1 MATITSPLMILIR
14 FMTIDSK
21 VYFAEIQ
28 SINHSTVIVRP
39 GCEGSLKK
47 KGCYRE
53 LRQKDPVSF
62 EDQSFLHMDEHG
74 KHKSCSKDI
83 NRLISCGPYLY

>member
-14 FMTIDSK
+14 FMMIDSK

-28 SINHSTVIVRP
+28 SIEHFTVIVRP

-47 KGCYRE
+47 RAFTG
-53 LRQKDPVSF
+53 SF
-62 EDQSFLHMDEHG
+62 VKKIRFFSR
-74 KHKSCSKDI
+74 SV
-83 NRLISCGPYLY
+83 ISVCG